1 LIAVN
6 LIDRV
11 SRSFCLLFVCSCLLN
26 PLHGQGSVCSYPL
39 VGFGRRLVIIGDFR
53 WNETAFKTIS
63 TLKWCLTSASPINS
77 LALDWAIDGLLRY
90 SVFSSLLIGNI
101 LLDLLICNICNLIW
115 LSVNLRNLSI
125 LSTAISSATIDFLS
139 LRGNLYR
146 WQRDS
151 FSASSIFIASFILTT
166 SWILSSSSILLLIL
180 TRSLIHLIHLATAV
194 IVNQSPILDCWPW
207 KVLNITVICSWS
219 LYGLALAW
227 AVNCLHLWCLVS
239 FWTWNYISPSL
250 TLETHSL
257 LIRARYFAFNT
268 RSGLFYSWSW
278 TDNCSLWA
286 FNVWIWRFNSGLD
299 FIVDNWF
306 SLDCWPSDCIV
317 SRFIV

>member
-1 LIAVN
+1 LITVN
-6 LIDRV
+6 LMDRV

-26 PLHGQGSVCSYPL
+26 LLHGQGSVCFYPF

-63 TLKWCLTSASPINS
+63 TLKWGLTSASPINS
-77 LALDWAIDGLLRY
+77 LALDRTIDGLLRY
-90 SVFSSLLIGNI
+90 SAFSSLFLGNI

-125 LSTAISSATIDFLS
+125 LSTAVCSATIDFLS
-139 LRGNLYR
+139 LRGNLYW

-151 FSASSIFIASFILTT
+151 FSASFILAT

-180 TRSLIHLIHLATAV
+180 TRSLIRLIDLATAV
-194 IVNQSPILDCWPW
+194 IVNQSPILYCWPW

-219 LYGLALAW
+219 LYGLALLGS
-227 AVNCLHLWCLVS
+227 VNCLQLWRLVS
-239 FWTWNYISPSL
+239 FWTWNYISPYL

-257 LIRARYFAFNT
+257 LIRARYLAFNS
-268 RSGLFYSWSW
+268 RAGLFYSGSW
-278 TDNCSLWA
+278 TYNCSIWA
-286 FNVWIWRFNSGLD
+286 FNVWIWRINSGLD